1 MNLWKKIDS
10 LIETGI
16 NGKIYP
22 GATLLIGKGNK
33 EVYSR
38 EFGKLSKN
46 KNSPEVTIKTVYD
59 IASLTKVVTVVPSIM
74 KLLSDGI
81 ISLEDPVYLYLNE
94 FQDRKDILIIH
105 LLTHTSGL
113 PAYTELWKEKKGSDL
128 LKGIL
133 KVQPEAKPF
142 DRFEYSCLNYI
153 ILRALVERITSTSF
167 DKYCKDEIFKPLNMV
182 HTTFKPDSN
191 IKNIAPTSIRNGETL
206 KGKPDDELAYYLGGI
221 GGNAGC
227 FSNVHDLFNYLV
239 GLKKGI
245 LVPRRI
251 FNEFVSRVITI
262 NDIKTH
268 IGWRAP
274 ETGKSAGD
282 FLHTRAYGHTGFT
295 GTSIWVDPK
304 SDISV
309 ILLTN
314 RTNTERWE
322 KIPQIQSIRRRL
334 HNLVFSHMN

>member
-1 MNLWKKIDS
+1 MNLWEKIDG

-16 NGKIYP
+16 EKNIYP

-33 EVYSR
+33 VVYSK
-38 EFGKLSKN
+38 EYGKLSKDT
-46 KNSPEVTIKTVYD
+46 NSPKVTIKTVYD
-59 IASLTKVVTVVPSIM
+59 IASLTKVVTVVSSIM
-74 KLLSDGI
+74 KLLSEGI

-113 PAYTELWKEKKGSDL
+113 PAYSELWKEKTGNEL

-133 KVQPEAKPF
+133 EIQPETELF

-153 ILRALVERITSTSF
+153 ILRAMVERITSVSF
-167 DKYCKDEIFKPLNMV
+167 DKYCKEEILEPLNMEY
-182 HTTFKPDSN
+182 TTFNPDPSL
-191 IKNIAPTSIRNGETL
+191 KNIAPTSIRNGKTL

-227 FSNVHDLFNYLV
+227 FSNVHDLFNYLI
-239 GLKKGI
+239 GLKEGTLFPQK
-245 LVPRRI
+245 I
-251 FNEFVSRVITI
+251 FNEFTSRVITI
-262 NDIKTH
+262 KDVKTH
-268 IGWRAP
+268 IGWRSP
-274 ETGKSAGD
+274 GTGKSAGD

-295 GTSIWVDPK
+295 GTSIWVDPE

-314 RTNTERWE
+314 RTNIERWE
-322 KIPQIQSIRRRL
+322 TIPQMQSIRRRL
-334 HNLVFSHMN
+334 HNLVFAYMN